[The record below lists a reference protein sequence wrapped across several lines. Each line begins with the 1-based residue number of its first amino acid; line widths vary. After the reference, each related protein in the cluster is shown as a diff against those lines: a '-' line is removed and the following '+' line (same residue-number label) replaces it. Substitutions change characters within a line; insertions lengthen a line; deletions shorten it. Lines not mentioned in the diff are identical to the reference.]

1 MTWHDIHVFIWLP
14 LSGQILVFSRAIMGL
29 HVFLGQD
36 SGFAP
41 RLWMRTPGVTTTRTW
56 SPVMCW
62 VSKTAVPGASA
73 RTVPPRWVERVPLGW
88 WWQAMRQASVTVD
101 VGGRGWPLGIRPSLM
116 RFYGDSHGKNGG
128 TDASPES
135 PEGFF
140 VGECL
145 KQPEGTLLRIASQMV
160 HNTGCRCRKRI
171 IWVLIYSFVMEFIWI

>member
-1 MTWHDIHVFIWLP
+1 MRWHDMTYIHVFIWLP
-14 LSGQILVFSRAIMGL
+14 LSGQILVFSGAIMSL
-29 HVFLGQD
+29 HVFFGQD

-88 WWQAMRQASVTVD
+88 WWQAMRRASPWTLVEGLTPGD
-101 VGGRGWPLGIRPSLM
+101 SPQS
-116 RFYGDSHGKNGG
+116 RFYGNFHGKNGE

-140 VGECL
+140 ENCL
-145 KQPEGTLLRIASQMV
+145 PDGPQHWL
-160 HNTGCRCRKRI
+160 
-171 IWVLIYSFVMEFIWI
+171 